1 MVPPLFVY
9 VMQAIIHLDQ
19 LALNS
24 LYLHVQPNLVQPINI
39 AVWLVPLLHVT
50 ATPATLVHL
59 ALFQLHVQPWYAS
72 VIKIVL

>member
-24 LYLHVQPNLVQPINI
+24 LYPHVQPNLVQQINI

>member
-1 MVPPLFVY
+1 MVPPLFVS
-9 VMQAIIHLDQ
+9 VIQATIHLDQ

-39 AVWLVPLLHVT
+39 AVWLVPFPHVT

-59 ALFQLHVQPWYAS
+59 ALFQLHVQQRYVS
-72 VIKIVL
+72 VIKTAS

>member
-24 LYLHVQPNLVQPINI
+24 LYLHVQLNLAQLINI
-39 AVWLVPLLHVT
+39 AVWLVLLLHVT

-59 ALFQLHVQPWYAS
+59 ALFQLHVQPRYAS

>member
-50 ATPATLVHL
+50 ATPATLDHL
-59 ALFQLHVQPWYAS
+59 ALFQLHVQQRYAS

>member
-24 LYLHVQPNLVQPINI
+24 IHLHVQQNHVQPINI
-39 AVWLVPLLHVT
+39 AVWLVQLLHVT